1 MQENILIY
9 ILIGFAAQMIDG
21 SLGMAYGVS
30 GRTFLRTFAG
40 LPTALSSAL
49 IHIAEIPSSLVSGIS
64 HYRID
69 NVDKS
74 LLLRLIV
81 PGAIGGVLGAWLVTE
96 AGSKLENAIDVYL
109 ILMGLIIL
117 RRAVSS
123 SDKKRSI
130 GSAIYPL
137 GFAGGLLDAVGGGGW
152 GPVVTSSMI
161 ASGEDVKRSIGT
173 VNAAEFIVTIAE
185 TTTFAV
191 MMRDLGSYGLM
202 IGGLIIG
209 GVIAAPIAARV
220 CKRLPEKPLMVI
232 VGLLIIALNIYNLL
246 AKQI

>member
-1 MQENILIY
+1 MQGNIITY

-40 LPTALSSAL
+40 LPAALSSAL

-69 NVDKS
+69 NVDKR
-74 LLLRLIV
+74 LLMKLIV
-81 PGAIGGVLGAWLVTE
+81 PGVIGGVLGAWLVTE
-96 AGSKLENAIDVYL
+96 EGSKLENAIDVYL

-123 SDKKRSI
+123 SDKNREI
-130 GSAIYPL
+130 GNAIYPL
-137 GFAGGLLDAVGGGGW
+137 GFAGGFLDAAGGGGW

-161 ASGEDVKRSIGT
+161 ASGEDVRKSIGT
-173 VNAAEFIVTIAE
+173 VNAAEFIVTVAE

-191 MMRDLGSYGLM
+191 MMKDIGSYGLL

-209 GVIAAPIAARV
+209 GVVAAPVAARV
-220 CKRLPEKPLMVI
+220 CKLLPERPLMII

-246 AKQI
+246 AN

>member
-1 MQENILIY
+1 
-9 ILIGFAAQMIDG
+9 MIDG

-40 LPTALSSAL
+40 IPTALSSAL

-69 NVDKS
+69 NVDKN
-74 LLLRLIV
+74 LLLKLVI
-81 PGAIGGVLGAWLVTE
+81 PGAVGGVLGAYLVTE
-96 AGSKLENAIDVYL
+96 AGERLENAIDVYL
-109 ILMGLIIL
+109 IIMGLLIL
-117 RRAVSS
+117 RRALSGRA
-123 SDKKRSI
+123 KNRRI
-130 GSAIYPL
+130 GAAVYPL
-137 GFAGGLLDAVGGGGW
+137 GFAGGFLDAAGGGGW

-161 ASGEDVKRSIGT
+161 AGGENVKKTIGT

-185 TTTFAV
+185 TATFAV
-191 MMRDLGSYGLM
+191 MMKDLGSYGLM

-209 GVIAAPIAARV
+209 GVAAAPIAARV
-220 CKRLPEKPLMVI
+220 CKRLPDKPLMVI

-246 AKQI
+246 AN

>member
-1 MQENILIY
+1 MQGNILIY

-81 PGAIGGVLGAWLVTE
+81 PGAIGGVLGAWLVSE

-109 ILMGLIIL
+109 IVMGLIIL
-117 RRAVSS
+117 WRAVSAR
-123 SDKKRSI
+123 DRKRSI
-130 GSAIYPL
+130 GNAIYPL
-137 GFAGGLLDAVGGGGW
+137 GFAGGFLDAVGGGGW

-173 VNAAEFIVTIAE
+173 VNAAEFIVTVAE

-191 MMRDLGSYGLM
+191 MIKDLGSYGLM

-220 CKRLPEKPLMVI
+220 CKRLPERPLMVI
-232 VGLLIIALNIYNLL
+232 VGILIIALNIYNLL

>member
-64 HYRID
+64 HYRIK
-69 NVDKS
+69 NIEKQ
-74 LLLRLIV
+74 LLLKLVI
-81 PGAIGGVLGAWLVTE
+81 PGVIGGVLGAWFVTE
-96 AGSKLENAIDVYL
+96 AGDRIEIAIDVYL
-109 ILMGLIIL
+109 IVMGIMIL
-117 RRAVSS
+117 KRAMAGNENRKGLGNAV
-123 SDKKRSI
+123 
-130 GSAIYPL
+130 YPL
-137 GFAGGLLDAVGGGGW
+137 GFAGGFLDAAGGGGW

-161 ASGEDVKRSIGT
+161 ASGEDVKRTIGT

-185 TTTFAV
+185 TTTFAI
-191 MMRDLGSYGLM
+191 MIRDIGLYGQV

-220 CKRLPEKPLMVI
+220 CKLLPEKSLMAA
-232 VGLLIIALNIYNLL
+232 VGILIITLNIINLI
-246 AKQI
+246 KM

>member
-1 MQENILIY
+1 MQGNILIY

-96 AGSKLENAIDVYL
+96 AGSKLENAIDIYL

-123 SDKKRSI
+123 RDKKRRI

>member
-1 MQENILIY
+1 MQGNILIY

-69 NVDKS
+69 NVDKT
-74 LLLRLIV
+74 LLVKLIV
-81 PGAIGGVLGAWLVTE
+81 PGAIGGVLGAYLVTE
-96 AGSKLENAIDVYL
+96 AGEILENAIDIYL

-123 SDKKRSI
+123 NDRKREM
-130 GSAIYPL
+130 GNAIYPL
-137 GFAGGLLDAVGGGGW
+137 GFAGGFLDAAGGGGW

-191 MMRDLGSYGLM
+191 MMKDLGSYGLM

-209 GVIAAPIAARV
+209 GLIAAPIAARV

-246 AKQI
+246 AN

>member
-1 MQENILIY
+1 MRDNIIIY

-40 LPTALSSAL
+40 LPAALSSAL

-69 NVDKS
+69 NVDKR
-74 LLLRLIV
+74 LLMKLIV
-81 PGAIGGVLGAWLVTE
+81 PGVIGGVLGAWLVTE
-96 AGSKLENAIDVYL
+96 EGSKLENAIDVYL

-123 SDKKRSI
+123 SDKNREI
-130 GSAIYPL
+130 GNAIYPL
-137 GFAGGLLDAVGGGGW
+137 GFAGGFLDAAGGGGW

-161 ASGEDVKRSIGT
+161 ASGEDVRKSIGT
-173 VNAAEFIVTIAE
+173 VNAAEFIVTVAE

-191 MMRDLGSYGLM
+191 MMKDIGSYGLL

-209 GVIAAPIAARV
+209 GVVAAPVAARV
-220 CKRLPEKPLMVI
+220 CKLLPERPLMII

-246 AKQI
+246 AN

>member
-1 MQENILIY
+1 MQGNILIY

-30 GRTFLRTFAG
+30 GRTFLKTFAG
-40 LPTALSSAL
+40 IPTALSSAL

-74 LLLRLIV
+74 LLLKLIV
-81 PGAIGGVLGAWLVTE
+81 PGAIGGVLGACLVTE
-96 AGSKLENAIDVYL
+96 AGERLENAIDAYL
-109 ILMGLIIL
+109 IIMGLVIL
-117 RRAVSS
+117 RRAIS
-123 SDKKRSI
+123 RGEMNRRI
-130 GSAIYPL
+130 GAAVYPL
-137 GFAGGLLDAVGGGGW
+137 GFAGGFLDAAGGGGW

-161 ASGEDVKRSIGT
+161 AGGEDVKRSIGT

-185 TTTFAV
+185 TATFAV
-191 MMRDLGSYGLM
+191 MMKDLGSYGLM

-209 GVIAAPIAARV
+209 GVVAAPIAARV

-232 VGLLIIALNIYNLL
+232 VGILIIALNIYNLL
-246 AKQI
+246 AN

>member
-1 MQENILIY
+1 MQGNIFIY
-9 ILIGFAAQMIDG
+9 ILIGFVAQMIDG

-30 GRTFLRTFAG
+30 GRTFLRTFVG

-69 NVDKS
+69 NVDKR
-74 LLLRLIV
+74 LLIKLIV

-117 RRAVSS
+117 QRAVSS
-123 SDKKRSI
+123 SDKKREI
-130 GSAIYPL
+130 GNAIYPL
-137 GFAGGLLDAVGGGGW
+137 GFAGGFLDAAGGGGW

-161 ASGEDVKRSIGT
+161 AGGEDIKRSIGT

-185 TTTFAV
+185 TTTFSV
-191 MMRDLGSYGLM
+191 MIKDLGSYGLM

-209 GVIAAPIAARV
+209 GVVAAPVAARV
-220 CKRLPEKPLMVI
+220 CKLLPERPLVII
-232 VGLLIIALNIYNLL
+232 VGTLIIALNIYNLL
-246 AKQI
+246 AN

>member
-1 MQENILIY
+1 MQGNILIY

-40 LPTALSSAL
+40 IPTALSSAL

-69 NVDKS
+69 NVDKN
-74 LLLRLIV
+74 LLLKLVI
-81 PGAIGGVLGAWLVTE
+81 PGAVGGVLGAYLVTE
-96 AGSKLENAIDVYL
+96 AGERLENAIDVYL
-109 ILMGLIIL
+109 IIMGLLIL
-117 RRAVSS
+117 RRALSGRA
-123 SDKKRSI
+123 KNRRI
-130 GSAIYPL
+130 GAAVYPL
-137 GFAGGLLDAVGGGGW
+137 GFAGGFLDAAGGGGW

-161 ASGEDVKRSIGT
+161 AGGENVKKTIGT

-185 TTTFAV
+185 TATFAV
-191 MMRDLGSYGLM
+191 MMKDLGSYGLM

-209 GVIAAPIAARV
+209 GVAAAPIAARV
-220 CKRLPEKPLMVI
+220 CKRLPDKPLMVI

-246 AKQI
+246 AN

>member
-1 MQENILIY
+1 MQGNIIIY

-40 LPTALSSAL
+40 LPAALSSAL

-69 NVDKS
+69 NVDKR
-74 LLLRLIV
+74 LLMKLIV
-81 PGAIGGVLGAWLVTE
+81 PGTIGGVLGAWLVTE

-123 SDKKRSI
+123 SDKNRKI
-130 GSAIYPL
+130 GNAIYPL
-137 GFAGGLLDAVGGGGW
+137 GFAGGFLDAAGGGGW
-152 GPVVTSSMI
+152 GPIVTSSMI
-161 ASGEDVKRSIGT
+161 ASGEDVKKSIGT
-173 VNAAEFIVTIAE
+173 VNAAEFIVTVAE
-185 TTTFAV
+185 TTTFAF
-191 MMRDLGSYGLM
+191 MMKDIGSYGLL

-209 GVIAAPIAARV
+209 GVVAAPVAARV
-220 CKRLPEKPLMVI
+220 CKLLPERPLMII

-246 AKQI
+246 AN